1 MFEINDNHLK
11 LFEEFNLENTR
22 DRLIKVAMEMFAES
36 GYDKTSVREL
46 ARKADANIAAIN
58 YHFGGK
64 EGLYQAVLEYIVNYM
79 DSWAMPLIDAYNDFL
94 KEKNNNFE
102 MNKILNWVE
111 EFIDTFI
118 NRAFESYESNIL
130 LHKIIARE
138 QLKPTLGFDKIYGLA
153 TIKLAEDIL
162 SDLLSKI
169 SNKPSNDDK
178 IIIYT
183 NSIIGLMESFIS
195 ANSTIRTQLKVDD
208 FNNIQKE
215 YIKEIVIYQ
224 VKNTLLKF
232 LEG

>member
-1 MFEINDNHLK
+1 MFEIEDNHLK

-22 DRLIKVAMEMFAES
+22 DRLIKIAMEMFAEH

-64 EGLYQAVLEYIVNYM
+64 EGLYQAVLEYIVDYM
-79 DSWAMPLIDAYNDFL
+79 DSWAMPLIDEYNTFL
-94 KEKNNNFE
+94 NEQNGKFE
-102 MNKILNWVE
+102 MNKTISWIE
-111 EFIDTFI
+111 EFIDAFL

-138 QLKPTLGFDKIYGLA
+138 QLKPTLGFDKIYSLA
-153 TIKLAEDIL
+153 SLKLAEHIIT
-162 SDLLSKI
+162 DLLSKI
-169 SNKPSNDDK
+169 SSVSEDR

-183 NSIIGLMESFIS
+183 NSIIGLMHRFIS
-195 ANSTIRTQLKVDD
+195 ANSSIRKELKVDD
-208 FNNIQKE
+208 FTSEQKE
-215 YIKEIVIYQ
+215 DIKELIIYQ

-232 LEG
+232 LQK

>member
-1 MFEINDNHLK
+1 MFEIEDNHLK

-22 DRLIKVAMEMFAES
+22 DRLIKIAMEMFAEH

-64 EGLYQAVLEYIVNYM
+64 EGLYQAVLEYIVDYM
-79 DSWAMPLIDAYNDFL
+79 DSWAMPLIEEYNAFL
-94 KEKNNNFE
+94 NEQDGKFE
-102 MNKILNWVE
+102 MNKTISWIE
-111 EFIDTFI
+111 EFIDAFL

-138 QLKPTLGFDKIYGLA
+138 QLKPTLGFDKIYSLA
-153 TIKLAEDIL
+153 SLKLAEHIIT
-162 SDLLSKI
+162 DLLSKI
-169 SNKPSNDDK
+169 SSVSEDR

-183 NSIIGLMESFIS
+183 NSIIGLMHRFIS
-195 ANSTIRTQLKVDD
+195 ANSSIRKELKVDD
-208 FNNIQKE
+208 FTSEQKE
-215 YIKEIVIYQ
+215 DIKELIIYQ

-232 LEG
+232 LQK